1 MKVPPLTDPALEA
14 TRVVSGMNP
23 DPFNLRTQRTCG
35 PALAQHRPTYA
46 SSTGPRGAHI
56 PCSARSAL
64 VRNRS
69 SSLRLG
75 LRDTDVARLQTAETV
90 ADHEEESR
98 NLGFAAVWVSNSVRA
113 QIPCHSS
120 KTSKKLL
127 VSGVFVA
134 PLLGREITEAELA
147 FVAQRLVDEL
157 DPIQICQAR
166 FLPQLLSKDLPRLEH
181 RIVSMA
187 CPEPG
192 KRDRRD
198 V

>member
-1 MKVPPLTDPALEA
+1 ME
-14 TRVVSGMNP
+14 
-23 DPFNLRTQRTCG
+23 
-35 PALAQHRPTYA
+35 
-46 SSTGPRGAHI
+46 
-56 PCSARSAL
+56 
-64 VRNRS
+64 
-69 SSLRLG
+69 
-75 LRDTDVARLQTAETV
+75 
-90 ADHEEESR
+90 
-98 NLGFAAVWVSNSVRA
+98 
-113 QIPCHSS
+113 IPCHSS

-187 CPEPG
+187 CPEPESVTAATS
-192 KRDRRD
+192 D
-198 V
+198 VSNDCQSLPSALAV